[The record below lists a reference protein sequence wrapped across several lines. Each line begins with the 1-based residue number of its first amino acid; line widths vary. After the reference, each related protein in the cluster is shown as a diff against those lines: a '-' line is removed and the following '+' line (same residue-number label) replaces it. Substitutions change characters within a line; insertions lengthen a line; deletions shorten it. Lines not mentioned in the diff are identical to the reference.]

1 MNKDLAR
8 DLADLILELASA
20 CAYHDAESKYDARDK
35 IVEKL
40 LEIFPEEDV

>member
-1 MNKDLAR
+1 MDKSQAR

-20 CAYHDAESKYDARDK
+20 CAYHDVESKYDARDK

-40 LEIFPEEDV
+40 LEVFPEEGM